1 MKKLIIFLITV
12 LVINTLKSQQVGI
25 LEFSEVRARIGSNYL
40 FQNPSLSMPGYEVP
54 KGSGSHTF
62 YAAALWLAGKD
73 QGGTVKSNAN
83 TYYNAGQPIAG
94 PIMNSNLYSSEGP
107 SWDRIWEVE
116 CQEIH
121 EFVSWYNCGL
131 DAGCNQS
138 TLYPGYQIPLDI
150 LNWPGNGDV
159 SKGQAAILAPFY
171 DRNNDDIYD
180 PLTGDYPLIKG
191 DAAIFFIYNDERP
204 IFAGTSARL
213 PMKTEVHGMAYVFAT
228 NNDIINQT
236 VFLEYTIYNRSS
248 TNYTNSYL
256 GFWADFD
263 LGKYDDDYIGSDV
276 DRNSFYVYNGD
287 NNDEGGSGVVGYG
300 SNLPAQSVTI
310 LKGPKLDDDGT
321 DNAIGVGTN
330 ESVNGIGFDD
340 GIDDNEYWGLE
351 HFMYFNSGG
360 GSQGDPSTDQDFYNY
375 LSGKWL
381 NGSSLTYGGAGI
393 GGTTPCKYA
402 YPANSDTYSYGTG
415 GLPQSNWSEV
425 GLANFPDDRKG
436 VGSSGPFTLP
446 AGESTEIEIA
456 FVFGQDM
463 TGSGN
468 LAGVAVMQENVDFI
482 KNFYTIANQIPY
494 CLGNSTPT
502 GIESQETNYSNNLY
516 TFPNPVTNEINIKY
530 NPKSSNSYIEIHNP
544 LGEKLYSQKLT
555 QLITT
560 INTLDFA
567 KGIYLITIFDEGQ
580 KTSAKII
587 KQ

>member
-1 MKKLIIFLITV
+1 MKKTLLLLLSTILITS
-12 LVINTLKSQQVGI
+12 LKSQQVGVMD
-25 LEFSEVRARIGSNYL
+25 FNDVRARIGSNYL
-40 FQNPSLSMPGYEVP
+40 FQDPDLGMPGYEIP

-73 QGGTVKSNAN
+73 QGTIKSNAN

-94 PIMNSNLYSSEGP
+94 PIMNSNLYSTEGA
-107 SWDRIWEVE
+107 SWDKIWSIE
-116 CQEIH
+116 CSEIA
-121 EFVSWYNCGL
+121 EFVSWYNCSQ
-131 DAGCNQS
+131 DPGCNENVF
-138 TLYPGYQIPLDI
+138 YPGYQIPQI
-150 LNWPGNGDV
+150 IINWPGNGDV
-159 SKGQAAILAPFY
+159 SKGQAAKLAPFY
-171 DRNNDDIYD
+171 DRNNDGIYNPTTD
-180 PLTGDYPLIKG
+180 GDYPLIKG
-191 DAAIFFIYNDERP
+191 DAAIFFMYNDERP
-204 IFAGTSARL
+204 VFAGTSTRS
-213 PMKTEVHGMAYVFAT
+213 PMKTEVHGMVYTFVT
-228 NNDIINQT
+228 NDIINQT
-236 VFLEYTIYNRSS
+236 VFLDYKVYNRST
-248 TNYTNSYL
+248 TNYTDCYI

-351 HFMYFNSGG
+351 HFMYYNSGSG
-360 GSQGDPSTDQDFYNY
+360 NQGDPSTDQDFYNY

-381 NGSSLTYGGAGI
+381 NGSSLTYGGTGF
-393 GGTTPCKYA
+393 GGTTPSKYA

-446 AGESTEIEIA
+446 AGESTEIEMA
-456 FVFGQDM
+456 LVFGQDM

-468 LAGVAVMQENVDFI
+468 LAGVAVMQENIDFI
-482 KNFYTIANQIPY
+482 KNFYTNSNEIPY
-494 CLGNSTPT
+494 CLGNSNPT
-502 GIESQETNYSNNLY
+502 GIESQQPKNSNNLY
-516 TFPNPVTNEINIKY
+516 TFPNPVSNEINIKY
-530 NPKSSNSYIEIHNP
+530 NSKSANSYIEIHNT

-560 INTLDFA
+560 INTVDYA

-580 KTSAKII
+580 KTSAKVI